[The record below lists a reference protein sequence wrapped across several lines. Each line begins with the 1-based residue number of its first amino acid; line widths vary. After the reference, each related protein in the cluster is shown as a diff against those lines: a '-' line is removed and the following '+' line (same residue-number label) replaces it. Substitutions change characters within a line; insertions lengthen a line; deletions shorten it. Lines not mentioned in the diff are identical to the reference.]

1 MQLNLAPVA
10 IAQPLDKGTLQV
22 QVQFQ
27 VQVVKRQF
35 HDLTETRNPTPKS
48 SIGKSASPPL
58 FNTSLT
64 LHLHA
69 LAERFGHV
77 DSLCG

>member
-10 IAQPLDKGTLQV
+10 VAQPVDKGTL

-35 HDLTETRNPTPKS
+35 HDLTEKRNPTPKS
-48 SIGKSASPPL
+48 SIGKSASPPF